1 MLGKMMIHGLVAA
14 ILIGGAAA
22 VYAQA
27 SDNGYLSA
35 TPVQTRSDSGT
46 VTQDDNGYLRSTTR
60 DGHRDRDGR
69 KHANR
74 SERHDSRVGYDR
86 QHDGRHGSNHG
97 NDRDND
103 D

>member
-27 SDNGYLSA
+27 KADGPAAPAGNGYLQPGTDGA
-35 TPVQTRSDSGT
+35 RS
-46 VTQDDNGYLRSTTR
+46 
-60 DGHRDRDGR
+60 DRDGR
-69 KHANR
+69 KHAAR
-74 SERHDSRVGYDR
+74 PERHAEGQKGQKK
-86 QHDGRHGSNHG
+86 QHDH
-97 NDRDND
+97 D

>member
-27 SDNGYLSA
+27 RADGPTAQSDNGYLQPG
-35 TPVQTRSDSGT
+35 TGGTRT
-46 VTQDDNGYLRSTTR
+46 
-60 DGHRDRDGR
+60 DRDGR
-69 KHANR
+69 KHAAK
-74 SERHDSRVGYDR
+74 SERHAEGRHTEGR
-86 QHDGRHGSNHG
+86 HAERQKNQNKQHDH
-97 NDRDND
+97 D

>member
-35 TPVQTRSDSGT
+35 TPVQARSDSGT
-46 VTQDDNGYLRSTTR
+46 ATQDDNGYLRSTTR

-74 SERHDSRVGYDR
+74 SERHD
-86 QHDGRHGSNHG
+86 GRHGSNHG
-97 NDRDND
+97 NDHDND

>member
-27 SDNGYLSA
+27 RADGPAAQSDNGYLQ
-35 TPVQTRSDSGT
+35 PGT
-46 VTQDDNGYLRSTTR
+46 
-60 DGHRDRDGR
+60 DGARTDKDGR
-69 KHANR
+69 KHAAK
-74 SERHDSRVGYDR
+74 SERHAEGRHPEGR
-86 QHDGRHGSNHG
+86 HTEGQKGQNKQHDH
-97 NDRDND
+97 D

>member
-27 SDNGYLSA
+27 KADGAVAPAGNGYLQPGTDGA
-35 TPVQTRSDSGT
+35 RTDGTRADGT
-46 VTQDDNGYLRSTTR
+46 RTDR
-60 DGHRDRDGR
+60 DGH
-69 KHANR
+69 KKAAR
-74 SERHDSRVGYDR
+74 SERHAEGRGGHDK
-86 QHDGRHGSNHG
+86 QHDH
-97 NDRDND
+97 D

>member
-27 SDNGYLSA
+27 KADGTTAPAGNGYLQPGTDGA
-35 TPVQTRSDSGT
+35 RPDGVRTDKDS
-46 VTQDDNGYLRSTTR
+46 
-60 DGHRDRDGR
+60 R
-69 KHANR
+69 KKAAR
-74 SERHDSRVGYDR
+74 SERHAEGGGGRDK
-86 QHDGRHGSNHG
+86 QHDH
-97 NDRDND
+97 D

>member
-27 SDNGYLSA
+27 RDTA
-35 TPVQTRSDSGT
+35 TPVQA
-46 VTQDDNGYLRSTTR
+46 DNGYLRPTADGGHGDGYRDR
-60 DGHRDRDGR
+60 DGHRDRNGDTHR
-69 KHANR
+69 IR
-74 SERHDSRVGYDR
+74 SERRADDHDHDR
-86 QHDGRHGSNHG
+86 DGRH
-97 NDRDND
+97 DRQARIGHD

>member
-27 SDNGYLSA
+27 KADGPAAPAGNGYLQ
-35 TPVQTRSDSGT
+35 PGT
-46 VTQDDNGYLRSTTR
+46 
-60 DGHRDRDGR
+60 DGARTDRDGR
-69 KHANR
+69 KHAAKP
-74 SERHDSRVGYDR
+74 ERHAGGRPAEGQKGR
-86 QHDGRHGSNHG
+86 NKQHDQ
-97 NDRDND
+97 D

>member
-27 SDNGYLSA
+27 RADGPAAPPAASTGNGYLQ
-35 TPVQTRSDSGT
+35 PGSDRAHSDGRGSDGRGINSDHT
-46 VTQDDNGYLRSTTR
+46 DRNGRQHADRLARHDERR
-60 DGHRDRDGR
+60 DGQD
-69 KHANR
+69 K
-74 SERHDSRVGYDR
+74 
-86 QHDGRHGSNHG
+86 RHGH
-97 NDRDND
+97 D

>member
-27 SDNGYLSA
+27 KVDGTPVQSDNGYLQQRA
-35 TPVQTRSDSGT
+35 
-46 VTQDDNGYLRSTTR
+46 
-60 DGHRDRDGR
+60 DGVRTDKDGR
-69 KHANR
+69 KHDAK
-74 SERHDSRVGYDR
+74 SERHAEGRHAEGQKGQNK
-86 QHDGRHGSNHG
+86 QHDH
-97 NDRDND
+97 D

>member
-27 SDNGYLSA
+27 KADGPVAPAANGYLQ
-35 TPVQTRSDSGT
+35 PGT
-46 VTQDDNGYLRSTTR
+46 
-60 DGHRDRDGR
+60 DGARTDRDGR
-69 KHANR
+69 KHAAKP
-74 SERHDSRVGYDR
+74 EPGRHAEGQNGQNK
-86 QHDGRHGSNHG
+86 QHDH
-97 NDRDND
+97 D

>member
-27 SDNGYLSA
+27 GAGGTAAPAGNGYLQPG
-35 TPVQTRSDSGT
+35 TGDVRSDAARTDKES
-46 VTQDDNGYLRSTTR
+46 
-60 DGHRDRDGR
+60 R
-69 KHANR
+69 KHADKL
-74 SERHDSRVGYDR
+74 ERHDGQRDGQRDG
-86 QHDGRHGSNHG
+86 QHDERRTGRDQRHGH
-97 NDRDND
+97 D

>member
-27 SDNGYLSA
+27 RADGPTAQSDNGYLQ
-35 TPVQTRSDSGT
+35 PGT
-46 VTQDDNGYLRSTTR
+46 
-60 DGHRDRDGR
+60 DGARTDRDGR
-69 KHANR
+69 KHAAK
-74 SERHDSRVGYDR
+74 SERDAE
-86 QHDGRHGSNHG
+86 GRHAEARHAQGQKGQNKPH
-97 NDRDND
+97 DHD